1 MSKKRLT
8 AGLAMFATCLYIV
21 IIMYVFM
28 MVLRIQNME
37 NFETAIGF
45 EIVGFALLA
54 YFILGNIGSNRIKTG
69 YFVPLLMVTVIYTIL
84 LDTINIAFVA
94 KISNVM
100 FVLIHFVVLLVYCI
114 VSIPMYIL
122 GKR

>member
-1 MSKKRLT
+1 MSKKGLT